1 MCPEATRNN
10 LALTHSQMA
19 RTLSLI
25 KWGAEKKKE
34 KKKIVFEKKA
44 RV

>member
-10 LALTHSQMA
+10 LTLTHSQMA
-19 RTLSLI
+19 RALLLI
-25 KWGAEKKKE
+25 EWGAKK